1 MKEFI
6 LLRHGA
12 TQGNRE
18 GRYVGAT
25 DEPLSPEGRAAL
37 AGCAPPP
44 ADRLYVSPL
53 RRCRESAAL
62 LYPDLEPIPVEGFR
76 ECRFGEF
83 EYKNHQELSADPR
96 YQAWIDSGGL
106 LPFPGGEDRDAFCA
120 RCRAAFQALLDG
132 PWEGRAA
139 LVVHGGTIMAIL
151 SGFAHPRRDYFDY
164 QVKNG
169 RGYFCRQ
176 AGGGLALL
184 NEL

>member
-1 MKEFI
+1 M
-6 LLRHGA
+6 
-12 TQGNRE
+12 
-18 GRYVGAT
+18 
-25 DEPLSPEGRAAL
+25 
-37 AGCAPPP
+37 
-44 ADRLYVSPL
+44 PL
-53 RRCRESAAL
+53 R
-62 LYPDLEPIPVEGFR
+62 G
-76 ECRFGEF
+76 F

-176 AGGGLALL
+176 AGGGLVLINGL
-184 NEL
+184 